1 MTAQVT
7 CPGEQKLARYAQNEL
22 PQTEASVVDDHLSG
36 CRSCLHR
43 FLELGK
49 RSQAPDIPGCH
60 IVKEIGRG
68 RFGVV
73 YKAWS
78 LGAAPKIVAL
88 KVLSFPGEMET
99 SRFEREIAVLK
110 RIDSPGIVKCIDA
123 GSTNDARYFVMDFIE
138 GTHLDEYLSA
148 RTTTL
153 EEKLQVFQR
162 VCRAVADAHGAGV
175 VHRDLKPRNILIDD
189 AGQPHVLDFGI
200 CTVEPKDWSSW
211 LQGTITHAGDVIG
224 TLRYMSPEQAW
235 GGVAGPIDERSDIW
249 ALGIILYEIVTEGD
263 YPYLLSGTPD
273 QPVHE
278 ALLNRIRK
286 ELPML
291 PKLDYLP
298 RGGDLEVLLERCL
311 VWERGQRIQ
320 KVETL
325 ANDIDAY
332 CAGRR
337 ITTRRVG
344 PLHRAKRLAIGAAT
358 RSRFAFSASF
368 VAAVGLLLW
377 LAVMFLPIG
386 WEVNGHWYQADGEQA
401 ALGTVAEARE
411 RIRIVGIHDETPA
424 ALAKYA
430 AAHGLPAVT
439 WAAPSWRPV
448 HGAFMQRLAAVR
460 PRAVVWD
467 FYFTSSQPHDAH
479 LVAGATALEDAGV
492 PVSFAVRNYHENGE
506 PELSPALTDKFGA
519 RLRHGAIVARDMV
532 ERPGEFVM
540 VVKRQNLTVIPSL
553 ALTALGSVIMPESR
567 VDLDWPARQERL
579 YLLHRL
585 RLGAYSRVRNEMRL
599 TRAVVSEL
607 DTQMVRAGELLGFA
621 SFHLDK
627 PDAWARRSVRYEE
640 VLDLPDA
647 RLAEL
652 FADKIVVVG
661 DFRTGTFGARA
672 DRHPVKYGT
681 SIEPDIPGCLLLA
694 DAIAGLMGRRQMIW
708 AMPPPPTTFLSMLG
722 LAALATMLPIRLA
735 NARGCDRSAARRTVV
750 MGLTFAGAVSFVAMA
765 SLETSWGVHLAMA
778 GVAISFPMAGSFLVE
793 FARNRHRIA
802 DRARREIET
811 LRLSSD
817 GTLTLAPPQPTSP
830 IGA

>member
-1 MTAQVT
+1 MSALAT

-22 PQTEASVVDDHLSG
+22 PQTEASAVDDHLSG
-36 CRSCLHR
+36 CRSCLHL

-49 RSQAPDIPGCH
+49 RSHTPEIPGCH

-78 LGAAPKIVAL
+78 LGASPKIVAL

-123 GSTNDARYFVMDFIE
+123 GATDEAHYFVMDFIE
-138 GTHLDEYLSA
+138 GTHLDEYLNS
-148 RTTTL
+148 RTTTMAQRL
-153 EEKLQVFQR
+153 RVFQR
-162 VCRAVADAHGAGV
+162 VCRAVADAHAAGV
-175 VHRDLKPRNILIDD
+175 VHRDLKPRNILVDD

-200 CTVEPKDWSSW
+200 CAVEPKDWSSW

-235 GGVAGPIDERSDIW
+235 GGVAGSIDERSDIW
-249 ALGIILYEIVTEGD
+249 ALGIMLYEIVTEGD
-263 YPYLLSGTPD
+263 YPYLLAGTPD

-291 PKLDYLP
+291 PKLGYLP
-298 RGGDLEVLLERCL
+298 RGRDLEVLLERCL
-311 VWERGQRIQ
+311 VWEPAQRIQ
-320 KVETL
+320 KAETL
-325 ANDIDAY
+325 ANDIEAY
-332 CAGRR
+332 CERRR
-337 ITTRRVG
+337 IATRRLG

-358 RSRFAFSASF
+358 RSRFAFSASY

-386 WEVNGHWYQADGEQA
+386 WEVDGHWYRANGTQA
-401 ALGTVAEARE
+401 AFGTVAEARE
-411 RIRIVGIHDETPA
+411 RIRVVGIHDETAA

-448 HGAFMQRLAAVR
+448 HGAFMKRLAAVG
-460 PRAVVWD
+460 PQAVVWD
-467 FYFTSSQPHDAH
+467 FYFTSPQPHDAQ
-479 LVAGATALEDAGV
+479 LVAGVTALEDAGV
-492 PVSFAVRNYHENGE
+492 PVSFAVRNYGENGA
-506 PELSPALTDKFGA
+506 PELTPALTEQLGA

-532 ERPGEFVM
+532 ERPGEFVLA
-540 VVKRQNLTVIPSL
+540 VKRANSTVIPSL
-553 ALTALGSVIMPESR
+553 ALTALGAVIMPESR
-567 VDLDWPARQERL
+567 VDLDWPTRHDRL
-579 YLLHRL
+579 YLLHQL
-585 RLGAYSRVRNEMRL
+585 RPGAYSRVRNELRL
-599 TRAVVSEL
+599 TRTVVSDL
-607 DTQMVRAGELLGFA
+607 DSEMVRAGELLGCA
-621 SFHLDK
+621 SFRLDK
-627 PDAWARRSVRYEE
+627 PGAWARRSVRYED

-647 RLAEL
+647 QLAEL
-652 FADKIVVVG
+652 FADRIVVVG
-661 DFRTGTFGARA
+661 DFRTGLFGVRA
-672 DRHPVKYGT
+672 DRHPVKYGS
-681 SIEPDIPGCLLLA
+681 SIEPGIPGCLLLA
-694 DAIAGLMGRRQMIW
+694 DAIAGLMGRRQKIW

-722 LAALATMLPIRLA
+722 LAALSTLLPIRLS
-735 NARGCDRSAARRTVV
+735 NARVFDRSRTRR
-750 MGLTFAGAVSFVAMA
+750 MLLIGLTFTGAVSFVAMA

-793 FARNRHRIA
+793 FARNRHRIV
-802 DRARREIET
+802 DRARREIES

-817 GTLTLAPPQPTSP
+817 GTLTLAPPRPTSL
-830 IGA
+830 IGM